1 MLGKK
6 SSFAEQWFSTASC
19 KTVYLSKVKLWWFQ
33 VQNEAN
39 MRLYDHIVHR
49 SDQLTISFSFHLS
62 FCLFVCVSNIL
73 VCPKLGKRGQ
83 NEAKIAQ
90 WTIFQNMLD
99 FPQRGPWLPKRTVL
113 FCIENFSCH
122 QLGKREQNWL
132 RKWPLCLFIN
142 IFALDFSD
150 FFNEG
155 IEISFHNQNH

>member
-1 MLGKK
+1 MI
-6 SSFAEQWFSTASC
+6 SSTKW
-19 KTVYLSKVKLWWFQ
+19 SKHETLWPYCPSIWSI
-33 VQNEAN
+33 
-39 MRLYDHIVHR
+39 DHQFFFPSV
-49 SDQLTISFSFHLS
+49 LLP
-62 FCLFVCVSNIL
+62 VCVPNIL

-132 RKWPLCLFIN
+132 RKWLLCLFIN